1 MTYLQLEEVSS
12 DDDLL
17 AQQVGQT
24 VKCSW
29 CGEIIRLD
37 GSELALAMC
46 QSCYDRMLAE
56 FLRAQHMKQP
66 PTQSSDR

>member
-1 MTYLQLEEVSS
+1 MTIRQLEEVGS
-12 DDDLL
+12 DDLL
-17 AQQVGQT
+17 VRPVKPT

-29 CGEIIRLD
+29 CGAIIRLD

-56 FLRAQHMKQP
+56 FLATQHAKQP
-66 PTQSSDR
+66 PSHASSR